1 MFLGA
6 LNIFYIG
13 LAIAGL
19 WRAHSQRATAEPGT
33 RTAVMLLVVFMA
45 VRTAF
50 LTQVDTPEPRYVLEC
65 FPALLAL
72 GALVWLPR
80 AGSRYREATAM
91 HPEVQGES

>member
-1 MFLGA
+1 MLLGA
-6 LNIFYIG
+6 LNFFYVA

-19 WRAHSQRATAEPGT
+19 CASARCDAARCGPGV
-33 RTAVMLLVVFMA
+33 RTAALALLVVFMV

-50 LTQVDTPEPRYVLEC
+50 LTQVETPEPRYVLEC

-80 AGSRYREATAM
+80 MLR
-91 HPEVQGES
+91 